1 MFIKASKIL
10 AYTITAIL
18 LNGCA
23 SSGLKEDLFG
33 PDKTS
38 PTLMPRTSTY
48 QDLINL
54 PEPKG
59 KIVASVYSF
68 TDQTG
73 QYRGAP
79 NSSFSTMVTQG
90 ATAMLNTAL
99 RDSGWFIPLEREGLQ
114 NLLTERKIIRA
125 TMKQQGQDAN
135 QLAALLPANV
145 LLEGGIIAYETN
157 TRTGGAGLKYL
168 GVGASEKYRV
178 DQITVNLRAVDVRSG
193 QILHSINVTKTI
205 LSNEVQ
211 AGIYKYVAY
220 KELLET
226 EAGYTTN
233 EPVQLSLMAAIE
245 AAVIHLVT
253 EGITKNSWALKNSD
267 DIESEV
273 VKQYL
278 SKVSPVVL

>member
-1 MFIKASKIL
+1 MITKFSK
-10 AYTITAIL
+10 TISTVIGIL
-18 LNGCA
+18 LLYGCTA
-23 SSGLKEDLFG
+23 NVKDDLFG
-33 PDKTS
+33 PGKNN
-38 PTLMPRTSTY
+38 PTLMPRTNTY

-54 PEPKG
+54 PKPKG

-90 ATAMLNTAL
+90 GSAMLNTAL

-125 TMKQQGQDAN
+125 TMKQQN
-135 QLAALLPANV
+135 QNTDNLAALLPSNV

-168 GVGASEKYRV
+168 GIGASEKYRM
-178 DQITVNLRAVDVRSG
+178 DQVTVNLRAVDVRTG
-193 QILHSINVTKTI
+193 QILHSVNVTKTI

-211 AGIYKYVAY
+211 AGIYKFVAY
-220 KELLET
+220 QKLLES

-245 AAVIHLVT
+245 SAVIHLIT
-253 EGITKNSWALKNSD
+253 EGIQENSWALMNPED
-267 DIESEV
+267 LENGVI
-273 VKQYL
+273 QRYL
-278 SKVSPVVL
+278 SALTPSI

>member
-1 MFIKASKIL
+1 MFIQSFKLL
-10 AYTITAIL
+10 AFTLSAIL
-18 LNGCA
+18 LTGCA
-23 SSGLKEDLFG
+23 SSDLKDDLFG
-33 PDKTS
+33 PGKNS

-48 QDLINL
+48 TDLISL

-59 KIVASVYSF
+59 KIVASIYSF

-168 GVGASEKYRV
+168 GIGTSEKYRV
-178 DQITVNLRAVDVRSG
+178 DQITINLRAVDVRSG

-233 EPVQLSLMAAIE
+233 EPVQLSLMSAIE
-245 AAVIHLVT
+245 AAVIHLIT
-253 EGITKNSWALKNSD
+253 EGITTNSWALKNTD
-267 DIESEV
+267 EIESEV

-278 SKVSPVVL
+278 NKTSPVVL